1 MITLKAKEKEVVIN
15 ATMKKIVNFTKNEKI
30 ENLKDS
36 FFKNMSRVNYEFLA
50 KLILNLADD
59 GAKKFNNDYNK
70 IYDFIEEWG
79 EENDYNYENL
89 YQIIADE
96 INTKSFFGK
105 KMSEEEMK
113 SAINDPL
120 SNFDIDQVLNKTA
133 EKVMGEIV
141 EEEFKGY
148 KG

>member
-1 MITLKAKEKEVVIN
+1 MITLKVKEKEVVLN

-36 FFKNMSRVNYEFLA
+36 FFKNMSKVNYEFLA

-79 EENDYNYENL
+79 EENDYDYENL

>member
-1 MITLKAKEKEVVIN
+1 MITLKAKEKEVVLN

-79 EENDYNYENL
+79 EENDYDYENL

-105 KMSEEEMK
+105 KMSGEEMK

>member
-79 EENDYNYENL
+79 EENDYDYENL

-113 SAINDPL
+113 SIINDPL

>member
-1 MITLKAKEKEVVIN
+1 MITLKVKEKEVVLN

-79 EENDYNYENL
+79 EENDYDYENL

-113 SAINDPL
+113 SIINDPL

>member
-1 MITLKAKEKEVVIN
+1 MITLKVKEKEVVLN

-79 EENDYNYENL
+79 EENDYDYENL